1 MRVIL
6 QIVSWAAILA
16 TIIPSILF
24 LAGRMTLDQS
34 KWWLLAA
41 TVVWFATAPLWM
53 GRGGDVEEE
62 LVL

>member
-6 QIVSWAAILA
+6 QIVSGAALA
-16 TIIPSILF
+16 ITIAPSVLF
-24 LAGRMTLDQS
+24 LAGRMTLEQS
-34 KWWLLAA
+34 KWMLLAA
-41 TVVWFATAPLWM
+41 TVVWFIAAPLWM